1 MQFKEDFGLNT
12 VRLAMYTA
20 ESGGYC
26 TDGDQKKLEEQ
37 IDQGVEL
44 CRKLNMYCVIDWH
57 ILSDQD
63 PLDHLPQAETFFEKM
78 AKKYGKIPN
87 VIFEICNEPN
97 GNTTWKQVS
106 EYANTIIPIIREHSQ
121 NLILVGTPNWSQDI
135 DQAAKAPLDHENIAY
150 TLHFYA
156 ATHKDDLRA
165 KYESVVNKI
174 PIVVSEFGICDASGN
189 GTIDEESANAW
200 MKLLDQYDTGRILW
214 NASNKDESS
223 SIFKPGTDLT
233 SWTLNDLSASGKWL
247 LAQKKEQTNKTGTE
261 KEQA

>member
-1 MQFKEDFGLNT
+1 MAALCILAGCSNEKEKADASKKEQAAGIESSMETIGVSRLSTTNNRVVDENGNPYVIKGISTHGIAWFPEIINEKSFSQFKEDFGINT

-26 TDGDQKKLEEQ
+26 TDGDQKKLEKQ

-78 AKKYGKIPN
+78 AKKYGKVPN

-97 GNTTWKQVS
+97 GNTTWEQVS

-121 NLILVGTPNWSQDI
+121 NLILVGTPN
-135 DQAAKAPLDHENIAY
+135 
-150 TLHFYA
+150 
-156 ATHKDDLRA
+156 
-165 KYESVVNKI
+165 
-174 PIVVSEFGICDASGN
+174 
-189 GTIDEESANAW
+189 
-200 MKLLDQYDTGRILW
+200 
-214 NASNKDESS
+214 
-223 SIFKPGTDLT
+223 
-233 SWTLNDLSASGKWL
+233 
-247 LAQKKEQTNKTGTE
+247 
-261 KEQA
+261 